1 MPQTEIAE
9 DVVHPKSFQDL
20 VREVHEKGICG
31 LCGGCVS
38 FCSAAKLKAIEMQP
52 NAPPKYVNEE
62 ACLKCGICY
71 LICPQIDVLNEDLNK
86 RYNFKEPI
94 GQMDNVY
101 SAQARN
107 KDLRRI
113 ATDGGVVT
121 AILQAMLEDNLIDG
135 ALVCQNVGSF
145 KRVPFLARSKEEL
158 QAAAGTHLDMVEQVP
173 ELGMYNTF
181 IPIVPELRKIVDM
194 DLQKIAVVGVPCQ
207 VHSLRKMQELKI
219 IPAHVV
225 KYILG
230 LFCWENFNFD
240 TRARRQM
247 EQKFGFLF
255 SDIEKINIKD
265 DLIINLKGRDSLHIE
280 LKEMGKFMRTA
291 CSACKDFSNVYSD
304 ISFGG
309 LGSNEE
315 FTTVLVRN
323 EKGKDLYNL
332 ALKRGLIQSP
342 PNVNSAVQKSQI
354 MAKIIGFSKQKQK
367 RAEESTKNA

>member
-1 MPQTEIAE
+1 MPQTDIAE
-9 DVVHPKSFQDL
+9 DIIHPKSFLDL
-20 VREVHEKGICG
+20 VREVHDKGICG

-71 LICPQIDVLNEDLNK
+71 LICPEIDVLNEELNV
-86 RYNFKEPI
+86 RYKFKEPI
-94 GQMDNVY
+94 GQVDNVY
-101 SAQARN
+101 SAQACN
-107 KDLRRI
+107 QDLRGI

-121 AILQAMLEDNLIDG
+121 ALLQAMLEDNLIDG
-135 ALVCQNVGSF
+135 ALVCKNVGSF
-145 KRVPFLARSKEEL
+145 KRVPFLARTKEDL
-158 QAAAGTHLDMVEQVP
+158 HAAAGTHLDMVEQVR
-173 ELGMYNTF
+173 ELGLYNTF
-181 IPIVPELRKIVDM
+181 IPIVPELRKVVDM
-194 DLQKIAVVGVPCQ
+194 DLQKIAIVGVPCQ

-255 SDIEKINIKD
+255 SDLQKINIKE
-265 DLIINLKGRDSLHIE
+265 DLILNLKGRDSLHID
-280 LKEMGKFMRTA
+280 LKEMEKFMRPA
-291 CSACKDFSNVYSD
+291 CSTCKDFSNVYSD

-309 LGSNEE
+309 LGSDEE
-315 FTTVLVRN
+315 FTTVLVRS

-342 PNVNSAVQKSQI
+342 PNVNSAVQKSKI
-354 MAKIIGFSKQKQK
+354 MAKIIGFSKQKQQ
-367 RAEESTKNA
+367 RAELSSKKA